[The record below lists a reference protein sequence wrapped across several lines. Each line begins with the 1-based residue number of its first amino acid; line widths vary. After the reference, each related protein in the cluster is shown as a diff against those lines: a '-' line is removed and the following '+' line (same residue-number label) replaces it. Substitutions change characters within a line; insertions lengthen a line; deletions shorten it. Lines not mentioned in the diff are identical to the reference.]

1 MNIEEYREYC
11 ISKKGVTEAFPFD
24 KNTLV
29 FKVFGKMFCL
39 ADVNLFESINV
50 KCEPGKAIELREK
63 HPAVIPGYH
72 MSKKHWNTLILDSSI
87 SDKLLFQ
94 WIDDSYNL
102 VVSGLTKTQKEQ
114 LGNL

>member
-11 ISKKGVTEAFPFD
+11 ISKKGVTEDFPFD

-29 FKVFGKMFCL
+29 FKVLGKMFSL
-39 ADVNLFESINV
+39 ADIDLFESINV
-50 KCEPGKAIELREK
+50 KCEPEKAVELREK

-72 MSKKHWNTLILDSSI
+72 MSKKHWNTLILDNSI

-102 VVSGLTKTQKEQ
+102 VVSGLTKTQKTQ